1 MLKLKFT
8 KEMLELYLV
17 SDRHWLEQRLLEE
30 DIEKAIQG
38 GVTIVQLREKNLDEQ
53 NFITEAKKIK
63 QLCAKYQIPFIIND
77 NLNVALAVDSDGIH
91 IGQDDLPV
99 NFVRDKIGPNK
110 ILGVSVHNLNEAK
123 KAESDGADYLG
134 VGAVF
139 STTTKNDASNVTSKE
154 LLDITTNVD
163 LPVVAIGGINQNN
176 CLQLKGSKINGIAVV
191 SAIMAAANIKKA
203 TQELKQLARDIYD

>member
-1 MLKLKFT
+1 
-8 KEMLELYLV
+8 MLELYLV